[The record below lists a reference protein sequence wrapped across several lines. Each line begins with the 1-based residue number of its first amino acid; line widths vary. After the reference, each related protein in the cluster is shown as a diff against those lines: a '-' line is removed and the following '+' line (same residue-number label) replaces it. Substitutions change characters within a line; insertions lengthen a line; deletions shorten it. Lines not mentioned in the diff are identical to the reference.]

1 MLGAATFVMPCG
13 REHESG
19 AVETRASQTQLEVSM
34 AEREPTA
41 EQLAQ
46 TAAVNDED
54 EHSVNYKPP
63 AQKSIQEVQELDQD
77 SERLRNVPDVVVTRR
92 TLVCSTA
99 PGPLELDLA
108 GDLESFKK
116 QSFVLKEGVEY
127 RIKIAFR
134 VNREVMSGMKYIQ
147 HTYGKGGGIDETAY
161 VVGSYGPGRRS
172 SPTVLTCPKAL
183 AFSRSQGVQV
193 PWAFVVALTPDLS
206 PHLGGRVYHGGL
218 CAGVVLSFHF
228 SRGQCLEPP
237 DPPESPQRIQPAAE
251 PYSSYLGL
259 PAWSRVPGLAV
270 FIASVCAVLWARR
283 PAASAPGSV
292 PPSPAGPPRTQTGQL
307 WDQAC
312 TAGAIPAPPLLS
324 LPRSGLGLEHTG
336 ACPCFSFSDREIK
349 SP

>member
-1 MLGAATFVMPCG
+1 MPCG

-46 TAAVNDED
+46 TAAENDED

-77 SERLRNVPDVVVTRR
+77 SERLRKYREALLGRVAVSADRSVPDVVVTRR

-172 SPTVLTCPKAL
+172 TL
-183 AFSRSQGVQV
+183 A
-193 PWAFVVALTPDLS
+193 
-206 PHLGGRVYHGGL
+206 HG
-218 CAGVVLSFHF
+218 
-228 SRGQCLEPP
+228 
-237 DPPESPQRIQPAAE
+237 
-251 PYSSYLGL
+251 PYN
-259 PAWSRVPGLAV
+259 
-270 FIASVCAVLWARR
+270 
-283 PAASAPGSV
+283 
-292 PPSPAGPPRTQTGQL
+292 
-307 WDQAC
+307 
-312 TAGAIPAPPLLS
+312 
-324 LPRSGLGLEHTG
+324 
-336 ACPCFSFSDREIK
+336 IK
-349 SP
+349 SRFTDDDRTYHLSWEWNLTIKKEWKD